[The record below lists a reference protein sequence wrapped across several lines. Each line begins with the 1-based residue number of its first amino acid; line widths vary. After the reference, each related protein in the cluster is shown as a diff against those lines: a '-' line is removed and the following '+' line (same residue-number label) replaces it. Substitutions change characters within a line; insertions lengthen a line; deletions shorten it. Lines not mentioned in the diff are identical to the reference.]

1 MFSASHRSSP
11 ASREPGITPRPG
23 PLREIAG
30 AVPTP
35 HGLIEV
41 RITGA
46 DAEIDR
52 PVPAVV
58 VRENGSEIELDAG
71 TNNVTVR

>member
-1 MFSASHRSSP
+1 M
-11 ASREPGITPRPG
+11 
-23 PLREIAG
+23 
-30 AVPTP
+30 PTP

-41 RITGA
+41 RIIGIE
-46 DAEIDR
+46 AEIDS

-71 TNNVTVR
+71 TNTVTVR

>member
-1 MFSASHRSSP
+1 M
-11 ASREPGITPRPG
+11 
-23 PLREIAG
+23 
-30 AVPTP
+30 PTP

-41 RITGA
+41 RIE
-46 DAEIDR
+46 AEINS

-71 TNNVTVR
+71 TNTVTVR